1 MKLNG
6 HITSYTK
13 LMHDLSGEAKVKET
27 KGLTKERKGLT
38 KDLIVEY
45 GILNVAKY
53 FPEEYDHKIIKYF
66 NLFLNISKRLHITL
80 WHRNQKVCQMKV
92 LNLLLYQIIALK
104 QDYSDS
110 LKF

>member
-13 LMHDLSGEAKVKET
+13 LMHDLSGEAKLKET
-27 KGLTKERKGLT
+27 KGLT

-66 NLFLNISKRLHITL
+66 NLFLNILKRLHITL